1 MNIFMWLASFRVDY
15 KKFFENSNSCV
26 WVYAWGGRGEGKFVW
41 NLNQRELAA
50 KLYLETIFAL
60 FGTVS
65 KYRQKCK
72 GKCRH
77 FHVAL
82 LGVGGLST
90 FATQHYCLRCILY
103 RSMKYQECWKCCEA
117 SRTQETREPRIKT
130 TFAFYSFSIF
140 TLSTGRGK
148 ADSKIILLVFTAYC
162 RICKFCKCF
171 FVKTLLIYTVK
182 FAKII

>member
-1 MNIFMWLASFRVDY
+1 MGRERGGEVCL
-15 KKFFENSNSCV
+15 KFKSKGTCC
-26 WVYAWGGRGEGKFVW
+26 KT
-41 NLNQRELAA
+41 LP
-50 KLYLETIFAL
+50 ETIFAL

-103 RSMKYQECWKCCEA
+103 RSMIYQECWKCCEA
-117 SRTQETREPRIKT
+117 SRTQETREPRKKT